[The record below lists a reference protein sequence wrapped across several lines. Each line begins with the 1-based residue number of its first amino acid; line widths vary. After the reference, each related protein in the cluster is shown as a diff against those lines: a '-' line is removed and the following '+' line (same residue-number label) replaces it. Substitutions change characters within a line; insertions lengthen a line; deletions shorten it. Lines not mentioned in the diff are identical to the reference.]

1 MDIIAN
7 LWNNIS
13 MSVFAIKI
21 GAVIREKR
29 LSLGL
34 SQEALAA
41 TAGLNRTY
49 LGEIER
55 GVVDASAVN
64 LQRIAD
70 GLGIRLSDLIRSYEN
85 GDV

>member
-1 MDIIAN
+1 
-7 LWNNIS
+7 

-21 GAVIREKR
+21 GQVIKKKR
-29 LSLGL
+29 TSLGL

-41 TAGLNRTY
+41 IAGINRSY

-55 GVVDASAVN
+55 GEVELSAIN

-70 GLGIRLSDLIRSYEN
+70 GLGIKLSELILLYEN
-85 GDV
+85 END